1 MASQDRNQ
9 AFLWK
14 VPRYTTLLRA
24 VELWGAVQADGLGRS
39 AGDEELPPVD
49 GLVGTASVCG
59 LSWLDGV
66 VPVAVKRGGRKVR
79 VAISASDTLDALRV
93 GAAVEA
99 ALDGEA
105 GAGGGA
111 GDQLDDH
118 LVGEQ
123 GLAAPVL
130 GDEGEQPMLDP
141 VPPDAVIRA
150 QALTQREA
158 CRCGRGER
166 CGCPRD

>member
-1 MASQDRNQ
+1 M
-9 AFLWK
+9 
-14 VPRYTTLLRA
+14 
-24 VELWGAVQADGLGRS
+24 
-39 AGDEELPPVD
+39 
-49 GLVGTASVCG
+49 
-59 LSWLDGV
+59 
-66 VPVAVKRGGRKVR
+66 
-79 VAISASDTLDALRV
+79 AISASDTLDALRV

-150 QALTQREA
+150 QALTGSLAPRQNRSPCRPHPQRVRLVRA
-158 CRCGRGER
+158 FSFHDNSAHARANGRFYAFLLLCTRGWLWCAYLETR
-166 CGCPRD
+166 SGWILRRS

>member
-1 MASQDRNQ
+1 M
-9 AFLWK
+9 
-14 VPRYTTLLRA
+14 
-24 VELWGAVQADGLGRS
+24 
-39 AGDEELPPVD
+39 
-49 GLVGTASVCG
+49 
-59 LSWLDGV
+59 
-66 VPVAVKRGGRKVR
+66 R

-130 GDEGEQPMLDP
+130 GRSSWLWN
-141 VPPDAVIRA
+141 
-150 QALTQREA
+150 
-158 CRCGRGER
+158 
-166 CGCPRD
+166 

>member
-1 MASQDRNQ
+1 MMGG
-9 AFLWK
+9 K
-14 VPRYTTLLRA
+14 
-24 VELWGAVQADGLGRS
+24 
-39 AGDEELPPVD
+39 
-49 GLVGTASVCG
+49 VCG
-59 LSWLDGV
+59 LSWPDGV
-66 VPVAVKRGGRKVR
+66 VPVAVKRGGPK
-79 VAISASDTLDALRV
+79 IKGGHLGIGHPDALGG
-93 GAAVEA
+93 GATVEA

-150 QALTQREA
+150 QALSSSLA
-158 CRCGRGER
+158 ISGRSGIGVR
-166 CGCPRD
+166 

>member
-1 MASQDRNQ
+1 M
-9 AFLWK
+9 
-14 VPRYTTLLRA
+14 
-24 VELWGAVQADGLGRS
+24 
-39 AGDEELPPVD
+39 
-49 GLVGTASVCG
+49 
-59 LSWLDGV
+59 
-66 VPVAVKRGGRKVR
+66 
-79 VAISASDTLDALRV
+79 AISASDTLDALRV

-130 GDEGEQPMLDP
+130 GDEGEPPMLDP

-150 QALTQREA
+150 QALKA
-158 CRCGRGER
+158 A
-166 CGCPRD
+166 PRRRNPVSRVLVARRAIHF

>member
-1 MASQDRNQ
+1 M
-9 AFLWK
+9 
-14 VPRYTTLLRA
+14 
-24 VELWGAVQADGLGRS
+24 
-39 AGDEELPPVD
+39 
-49 GLVGTASVCG
+49 
-59 LSWLDGV
+59 
-66 VPVAVKRGGRKVR
+66 
-79 VAISASDTLDALRV
+79 AISASDTLDALRV

-150 QALTQREA
+150 QALSGTLTLPL
-158 CRCGRGER
+158 ER
-166 CGCPRD
+166 FGLARNQMI